1 MRISGIVRALSEILV
16 NKVAMAANSGLICYD
31 PETVVPYPT
40 ELDLSEVPL
49 TALRQKV
56 RAMLS
61 AKLNPPK
68 ILLTEEGLPRDW
80 RGILHCARL
89 NHGEA
94 NLVHSHPNPMASV
107 LKLWCDAVRDDGR
120 QGASFAQLI
129 AALEVIDRFDVADDI
144 KETLEEDAK
153 AYIINKHTTLI
164 QSIPESTKPPRTA
177 NSEEDILT
185 VHDVDRSSQNLPPQI
200 YDAFILFADEDID
213 FATELIERME
223 DCGLRLCVKE
233 RDLVGGISFEHEAI
247 LRLISERCNR
257 LVVIFSPA
265 FLESAANT
273 FFVNYAQALGIEQK
287 RRKIIPCVYKK
298 CEIPATLNYS
308 FLLKYERSGR
318 LFNFWEKLRDT
329 IRDTRNEG
337 KMRFRLALPSI
348 TITEVDSPTSTIGEL
363 TPSEASDVDLSRIG
377 TPSSISSFSQPAQ
390 NITVAISDENHN
402 PQTPE
407 PVRPRIMPPPPLL
420 RSSESMNSL
429 ANTPQN
435 GTLKSSLNGSAK
447 SLHNSKKMKWLN
459 KLLSPRAT
467 SDNALSASNNV
478 LSTPN
483 SAFSASTGALNA
495 ANNNAII
502 TNSKTKTKTKS
513 NWFRR
518 KLATYS

>member
-1 MRISGIVRALSEILV
+1 MVS
-16 NKVAMAANSGLICYD
+16 K
-31 PETVVPYPT
+31 
-40 ELDLSEVPL
+40 
-49 TALRQKV
+49 LR
-56 RAMLS
+56 
-61 AKLNPPK
+61 
-68 ILLTEEGLPRDW
+68 T
-80 RGILHCARL
+80 
-89 NHGEA
+89 
-94 NLVHSHPNPMASV
+94 
-107 LKLWCDAVRDDGR
+107 
-120 QGASFAQLI
+120 
-129 AALEVIDRFDVADDI
+129 
-144 KETLEEDAK
+144 
-153 AYIINKHTTLI
+153 
-164 QSIPESTKPPRTA
+164 
-177 NSEEDILT
+177 
-185 VHDVDRSSQNLPPQI
+185 
-200 YDAFILFADEDID
+200 
-213 FATELIERME
+213 
-223 DCGLRLCVKE
+223 
-233 RDLVGGISFEHEAI
+233 
-247 LRLISERCNR
+247 
-257 LVVIFSPA
+257 
-265 FLESAANT
+265 
-273 FFVNYAQALGIEQK
+273 EQK

-337 KMRFRLALPSI
+337 KMRFRLALPRYIMPSTVILSPLYTIYISHSI

-363 TPSEASDVDLSRIG
+363 TPNEASDVDLSRIG

-390 NITVAISDENHN
+390 NITVSISDENHN

-518 KLATYS
+518 KLATYSWSMQVPCELLDIKGC